1 MFVVIAFIL
10 SQNTDVDYSILILAV
25 IIIPVIFLNR
35 TLMAIN
41 FGWKPH
47 IVSYGVI
54 KHGIIQIP
62 FSLVFV
68 YYFEM
73 GVPGIIFAAI
83 AANFASIIVLV
94 ICARNIIKNKIKIS
108 YLKKWL
114 GLFWLPTLYPG
125 IYTLL
130 VSFDVA
136 VFSLI
141 TGTVYGLAF
150 WMVALA
156 IPNMIA
162 QATSISKAVYP
173 KLLGENK
180 ENYLTQNITLFF
192 YFVIPLTALS
202 ITFAR
207 PALFA
212 LNPIY
217 EEAHIVVLFT
227 SLFTLFSSISFISQ
241 LFLTGDET
249 VDKEKS
255 SFKNYIKSKLF
266 FIPSILIL
274 KNLLYLVIL
283 AIILFIVKDSST
295 QLQLVLY
302 WSIIALITT
311 IPSSLYLLFLVK
323 KNFCVQFETKKIIK
337 YLISSGIVF
346 GSIYFLSEKFLIYD
360 KNLFAFLPILLGLVI
375 ISIVGYL
382 AITYS
387 LDNRT
392 RKLFIAIINELKNK
406 S

>member
-1 MFVVIAFIL
+1 MIYTLILTRSLTPIEYGTWGLITNIFFYVLILEPIVSYWTTREIARNNPVGKTAIFSSSIFSVGGIIMFVVIAFIL

-47 IVSYGVI
+47 VVSYGVI
-54 KHGIIQIP
+54 TLGIIQIP

-212 LNPIY
+212 
-217 EEAHIVVLFT
+217 
-227 SLFTLFSSISFISQ
+227 
-241 LFLTGDET
+241 
-249 VDKEKS
+249 
-255 SFKNYIKSKLF
+255 
-266 FIPSILIL
+266 
-274 KNLLYLVIL
+274 
-283 AIILFIVKDSST
+283 
-295 QLQLVLY
+295 
-302 WSIIALITT
+302 
-311 IPSSLYLLFLVK
+311 
-323 KNFCVQFETKKIIK
+323 
-337 YLISSGIVF
+337 
-346 GSIYFLSEKFLIYD
+346 
-360 KNLFAFLPILLGLVI
+360 
-375 ISIVGYL
+375 
-382 AITYS
+382 
-387 LDNRT
+387 
-392 RKLFIAIINELKNK
+392 
-406 S
+406 